1 MLFLFGLNRDVGI
14 FVNLTGSTIS
24 RERNIEMGKIPS
36 QNIRFHLEL
45 WIDENGIEEKN
56 ELMMF
61 EMKSCWFSRLVIR
74 SVDERMSPTWTR
86 VCHISSVTLLS
97 FVLLHSPATTE
108 KTMLINLKNSKWR
121 KVLCPIF
128 SLPDFT
134 YSRSS
139 AIGV

>member
-24 RERNIEMGKIPS
+24 RERNIETGKIPS

-61 EMKSCWFSRLVIR
+61 EMKSCWFSRLVI
-74 SVDERMSPTWTR
+74 
-86 VCHISSVTLLS
+86 
-97 FVLLHSPATTE
+97 
-108 KTMLINLKNSKWR
+108 
-121 KVLCPIF
+121 
-128 SLPDFT
+128 
-134 YSRSS
+134 
-139 AIGV
+139 